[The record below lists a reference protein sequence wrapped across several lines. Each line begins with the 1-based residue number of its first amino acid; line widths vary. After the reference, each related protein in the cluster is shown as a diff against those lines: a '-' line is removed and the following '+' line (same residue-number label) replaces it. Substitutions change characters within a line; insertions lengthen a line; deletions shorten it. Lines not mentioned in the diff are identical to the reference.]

1 VSVRLDPAF
10 SECHHV
16 RPMILAYEATPEP
29 SVLLACG
36 ESEAIRLLAI
46 VLEGFGYIP
55 LECRQADEARDCLEK
70 NLPQAALVDLGLEDA
85 MSICSLV
92 DEADGLPL
100 LIVLDEEETDPQTRM
115 AQCGAKGWVRMSD
128 PAERILRLLREVIN
142 GDGRSEADD
151 EE

>member
-1 VSVRLDPAF
+1 M
-10 SECHHV
+10 

-29 SVLLACG
+29 SVLLACS

-55 LECRQADEARDCLEK
+55 LECRQADETRDCLEK
-70 NLPQAALVDLGLEDA
+70 NLPQAALVDMQLEDA
-85 MSICSLV
+85 ESICALV

-100 LIVLDEEETDPQTRM
+100 LILLDEEESNPEARM
-115 AQCGAKGWVRMSD
+115 AECRAKGWIRIGA

-142 GDGRSEADD
+142 GDAHCEADD
-151 EE
+151 VE